1 MRKKKLR
8 RDKAFAHLAQPAWTP
23 ARDA

>member
-8 RDKAFAHLAQPAWTP
+8 REQAFAHLAQPAWTP